1 MDSRLQSNWYS
12 PTRLLSS
19 PVDYD
24 FPGDRFIPN
33 RSLMDLD
40 QAHTLLTSRSK
51 EASTPKANNE
61 YRRKLEEN
69 LTLDCE
75 GRPFRMLVFRGSPK
89 SNRKSSRLIDEM
101 RRSDEETLYTCNNT
115 KPQRCLPKRENR
127 ILDAPRLKDNFYMNI
142 MDWGK
147 SNILAIALGTMLY
160 LWNAENAQIQ
170 ILSNVTREDDY
181 PTSVSWSEDA
191 KLVAAGYKCSRLE
204 LWDVETCKLVRN
216 LQGHN
221 GRIGITAWNG
231 HMLTSGSRDKAII
244 NHDVR
249 ARYSLTSRIQAHAS
263 EVCGLKWSSRGNILA
278 SGGNDNRVYIWDTLR
293 MSSSQFLH
301 RLNDHSSAVKAL
313 AWCPYD
319 SDVLASGGGTRDGR
333 IKIWNVCGLEW
344 NRHYKEILS
353 GHGYG
358 ISSEN
363 QFGLCLWRYPSM
375 TKLGVLP
382 GNSSR
387 VLHLS
392 QSPDGLTAVAARAK
406 EILCFWEVFGPP
418 PANSSRVSELDS
430 LLSLK
435 TSPIR

>member
-1 MDSRLQSNWYS
+1 MDAGLQSNWYS

-51 EASTPKANNE
+51 EASTPKANVNLNE

-89 SNRKSSRLIDEM
+89 SNRKSSRLTDEM
-101 RRSDEETLYTCNNT
+101 RRSDEETLDNCNNT
-115 KPQRCLPKRENR
+115 KPQRCLPEHLKSTDLVCARALVWAQRETR
-127 ILDAPRLKDNFYMNI
+127 ILNAPRLKDNFYMNI

-147 SNILAIALGTMLY
+147 NNILAIALGTMLY

-204 LWDVETCKLVRN
+204 LWDAETCKLVRN

-231 HMLTSGSRDKAII
+231 HMLTYGSRDKAII
-244 NHDVR
+244 NHD
-249 ARYSLTSRIQAHAS
+249 
-263 EVCGLKWSSRGNILA
+263 GKNLA
-278 SGGNDNRVYIWDTLR
+278 FC
-293 MSSSQFLH
+293 Q
-301 RLNDHSSAVKAL
+301 
-313 AWCPYD
+313 
-319 SDVLASGGGTRDGR
+319 
-333 IKIWNVCGLEW
+333 VCGLEW

-435 TSPIR
+435 ISPIR